1 MASALN
7 VKVVS
12 ADREIWSGEAVRVIA
27 KTIEGEIGILAGHE
41 PLLAILADKG
51 EVRITL
57 ADGEKVIANA
67 SEGFLS
73 VENNTV
79 SVIAGTAALVA

>member
-1 MASALN
+1 MAPALN

-57 ADGEKVIANA
+57 ADGEKVIAEA
-67 SEGFLS
+67 CKGFLS
-73 VENNTV
+73 VEHNTV
-79 SVIAGTAALVA
+79 SIIAGTAALVA